1 MDSLV
6 WANLQHR
13 PTRSLATAIGVAIGT
28 MLILMTVGLARGVIA
43 DRAKREAEVGAH
55 IMVRPAG
62 TFTAGLGGNQPSYP
76 MTNVEKLKK
85 IAGVRA
91 ATPVI
96 QYVMSTESGFGFRMM
111 EGVEWESYS
120 AMSGIRVVEGR
131 TATAID
137 EIVIDREQAK
147 SKKLTVG
154 GVFPLLGRDFKVV
167 GIYDPETSARIKIP
181 ISNLQEIINAPG
193 LCSLVLVQCEDAN
206 QQEAVYE
213 RIRAAFPND
222 QLVLMRDLPTL
233 YAQGLPAL
241 DRFLQV
247 VIAIAAIISTLIILL
262 TMYTTI
268 TERTREIG
276 VLKSLGATNGFIVW
290 IIEQEALLL
299 SVGGTLLGILLAF
312 GGRFL
317 VTKFTSFR
325 GMTFD
330 LNLIL
335 MVFGVAVIGGAL
347 GALYPALRAAKLDP
361 VKALSYE

>member
-76 MTNVEKLKK
+76 MANVEKLQK

-91 ATPVI
+91 VTPVI

-111 EGVEWESYS
+111 EGVDWDGYS

-131 TATAID
+131 AAQAID
-137 EIVIDREQAK
+137 EVVIDREQAK
-147 SKKLTVG
+147 SKKFG
-154 GVFPLLGRDFKVV
+154 DVFLLNGHELKVV
-167 GIYDPETSARIKIP
+167 GIYDPETSARIKLP
-181 ISNLQEIINAPG
+181 IKNLQEIINSPG